1 MTGYIGI
8 RARRKR
14 RNTYFFFFIILIF
27 VLFFLFFNS
36 IDNNYE
42 SEYFDN
48 NKDINLKVDDT
59 KDNQLNLQKEKIR
72 NLENKVS
79 FLSLDNNSLKKEL
92 EGLKIQIEKNDS
104 DNIQNKSIDQNKINT
119 LMDKISKLDNLIK
132 KLDKEK
138 IDLLNSISKSENDY
152 NLLEVR
158 LKEMSKETLNLKT
171 QNNLF
176 KEDLAE
182 LKKNNISQQK
192 IIEKFEDASHH

>member
-8 RARRKR
+8 RARRKK
-14 RNTYFFFFIILIF
+14 RNTYFFFFIILISI
-27 VLFFLFFNS
+27 LFFLFFNS

-119 LMDKISKLDNLIK
+119 LMDKISKLENLIT
-132 KLDKEK
+132 KLYKEK

-182 LKKNNISQQK
+182 LKKINISQQK

>member
-92 EGLKIQIEKNDS
+92 EGLKFKSKKMIRIIFKTKAL
-104 DNIQNKSIDQNKINT
+104 IKIKSI
-119 LMDKISKLDNLIK
+119 L
-132 KLDKEK
+132 
-138 IDLLNSISKSENDY
+138 
-152 NLLEVR
+152 
-158 LKEMSKETLNLKT
+158 
-171 QNNLF
+171 
-176 KEDLAE
+176 
-182 LKKNNISQQK
+182 
-192 IIEKFEDASHH
+192 

>member
-8 RARRKR
+8 RARRKK

-27 VLFFLFFNS
+27 ILFFLFFNS

-182 LKKNNISQQK
+182 LKKINISQQK